1 MLSTVAVLLATVS
14 LIATATPT
22 LRFALLVV
30 ESPSAVVAVLLS
42 DEASMLIALLAVTVD
57 EST

>member
-22 LRFALLVV
+22 LSVGVAVV
-30 ESPSAVVAVLLS
+30 VSPSAVGGRIVVGRRVDVDGVAWP
-42 DEASMLIALLAVTVD
+42 
-57 EST
+57 